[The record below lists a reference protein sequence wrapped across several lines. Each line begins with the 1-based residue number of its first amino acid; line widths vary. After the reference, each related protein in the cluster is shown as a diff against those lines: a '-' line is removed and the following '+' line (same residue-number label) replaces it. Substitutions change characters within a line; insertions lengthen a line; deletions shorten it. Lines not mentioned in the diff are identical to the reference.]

1 MTIARLLAIGFI
13 YVCAALAWG
22 VLGGSLVA
30 RTGEFDNRLS
40 RDIALLWGGKHVQV
54 APEVRVERPTTVTER
69 IQEHDAQ
76 GRPITREFRGS
87 RSSARSCRS
96 TPRA

>member
-1 MTIARLLAIGFI
+1 MTIARLFAIGFI

-54 APEVRVERPTTVTER
+54 APEVRVERPTIQVTVG
-69 IQEHDAQ
+69 A
-76 GRPITREFRGS
+76 S
-87 RSSARSCRS
+87 L
-96 TPRA
+96 PRVPTDLV